1 MGGARTCA
9 APLASGPAMERSS
22 RPEERELSEA
32 STLSERLESRHE
44 LFKEPPPLLKEP
56 PPLLK
61 EPPPLVKE
69 EPSGGAPARGEER
82 GAAATLGRPEA
93 GCCGHG
99 EERGAAA
106 KRRADGGVN

>member
-44 LFKEPPPLLKEP
+44 LFNEP

-106 KRRADGGVN
+106 KRRAGGGVN

>member
-1 MGGARTCA
+1 
-9 APLASGPAMERSS
+9 MERSS

-32 STLSERLESRHE
+32 STLSEQLESRHE

-56 PPLLK
+56 PPLL
-61 EPPPLVKE
+61 KE

-106 KRRADGGVN
+106 KRRAGGGVN

>member
-56 PPLLK
+56 PPL
-61 EPPPLVKE
+61 VKE

-106 KRRADGGVN
+106 KRRAGGGVN